1 MGEENE
7 MLNEQELEK
16 VAIEKVESKLTNNQ
30 KKILNL
36 ISANPNMILA
46 ELSEKT
52 GISVT
57 SVSNNLKKLTEKE
70 IVKRVGSDKN
80 GYWKIIDDY
89 FKNNI

>member
-16 VAIEKVESKLTNNQ
+16 VAIEKVEGKVESKLTNNQ

-36 ISANPNMILA
+36 INANPNMILA

-52 GISVT
+52 EISVT

-80 GYWKIIDDY
+80 GYWKIIDD
-89 FKNNI
+89 